1 VRMKRLLLTAAVVAA
16 ISCLAAPASR
26 AQSQALLGPD
36 VGLWVD
42 LGKIDLGLIAEFLIT
57 PEVSIQPGVH
67 FVIDAYPNTTL
78 LIFDGNVHYNFAL
91 RGQTFSPY
99 VRGGI
104 GIWHSSYS
112 SGSISSSGTDVHL
125 NIGGGLTFNTR
136 SDMQPFVGLS
146 IAFVGGSDVK
156 LHGGLKWAI

>member
-1 VRMKRLLLTAAVVAA
+1 MKRFLLTAAVVAA
-16 ISCLAAPASR
+16 IAMMAAPAVK

-42 LGKIDLGLIAEFLIT
+42 MGNIDLGLIAEFLVT
-57 PEVSIQPGVH
+57 PEVSIQPGIH
-67 FVIDAYPNTTL
+67 FVVDAGPNTTL

-99 VRGGI
+99 VRGGL
-104 GIWHSSYS
+104 GIWHASYS
-112 SGSISSSGTDVHL
+112 SDNFSSSNTDVHL

-136 SDMQPFVGLS
+136 SNMQPFVGMN
-146 IAFVGGSDVK
+146 IAFVGGSDIK
-156 LHGGLKWAI
+156 LHGGLKWAL